1 MNENQLFSLVGDDDS
16 GPEDVEDDLDLECE
30 TVKTITLKF
39 FFYPPRARH
48 CSVLEVLTF
57 FPGVKTVSTIG
68 VSESHG
74 RHATPSLNRSV
85 HPLMQTGVFNKP

>member
-39 FFYPPRARH
+39 FFTLQEPA
-48 CSVLEVLTF
+48 
-57 FPGVKTVSTIG
+57 TI
-68 VSESHG
+68 
-74 RHATPSLNRSV
+74 RCWRS
-85 HPLMQTGVFNKP
+85 F